1 MLNKG
6 DCMKLKKL
14 KICNFRSF
22 QNEETIEFDE
32 INGLIGANSTGKSS
46 ALLALCKLFSENS
59 NERLIGKKD
68 FFQSEIADKRNLYIE
83 AVFEINI
90 DTYETP
96 LFLGHYVV
104 DNEGADPYL
113 RIRLEATWEEDGT
126 VEGAIDSRVYFI
138 TCAEDEIIG
147 DDDRMP
153 ANRNVLNKI
162 RVIYVP
168 ALRNP
173 NLQLKNASGSMMSR
187 LMKGINWSTETKEN
201 IKELINNLNN
211 VTASERGVGILQEA
225 IKNEW
230 QKYQSDKRYSEANL
244 IFNSDNIESAL
255 TKAEIIFSSGG
266 SQKSNIDNLG
276 DGHRSLFYISMIE
289 SFLDIEDRIVKE
301 EIEGLEKSIE
311 LSPPLL
317 TILAVEEPEN
327 HIAPH
332 LLGKL
337 VKCLKSVA
345 QKENAQVILT
355 SHSPAIIKRINPG
368 EIRYLQLDSDT
379 QSTRVNRISLPDD
392 EKLEDAY
399 KFVKEAVTAYP
410 ELYFSKLVI
419 LGEGD
424 SEELILSK
432 FFELAEKN
440 VDVSE
445 ISVVPLSGRFVNHF
459 WRLLTDLEIPFIT
472 LLDLDKERSGGGWG
486 RIKYALQQLM
496 KVGYKKEE
504 LLTCGSPQRVLSD
517 EELERMHTW
526 DVKNV
531 EAMTSWIAMLEK
543 YNVFFSSP
551 LDIDFMM
558 LENFGNVYKEILSN
572 NEGPRIIKD
581 GKEIKI
587 IEVENTDSIA
597 CQEYIDKMKDSIRAT
612 LKKDGGDGVTYDDKQ
627 KNLMVWY
634 NYFFLGR
641 GKPTTHLSMFSQVED
656 EKLKNSIPDVI
667 EKIMNRAD
675 SLLNGEN

>member
-1 MLNKG
+1 
-6 DCMKLKKL
+6 MKLKKL

-266 SQKSNIDNLG
+266 SQKSNIDDLG

-355 SHSPAIIKRINPG
+355 SHSPAIIKRIDPR
-368 EIRYLQLDSDT
+368 EIRYLRLNSDT
-379 QSTRVNRISLPDD
+379 QSTRVNRLSLPAD
-392 EKLEDAY
+392 EKLADAY

-432 FFELAEKN
+432 FFELSGEN
-440 VDVSE
+440 VDISE
-445 ISVVPLSGRFVNHF
+445 ISVVPLGGRFVNHF
-459 WRLLTDLEIPFIT
+459 WRLLTNLGIPYIT
-472 LLDLDKERSGGGWG
+472 LLDLDRERFGGGWG
-486 RIKYALQQLM
+486 RIKYACQQLIDIG
-496 KVGYKKEE
+496 VPKEKI
-504 LLTCGSPQRVLSD
+504 LTCGNLPEVLTD
-517 EELERMHTW
+517 EDFEVMHTW
-526 DVKNV
+526 DVTETKKMDGW
-531 EAMTSWIAMLEK
+531 MTLLEN
-543 YNVFFSSP
+543 YNIFFSSP

-558 LENFGNVYKEILSN
+558 LENFGDVYKKTISK
-572 NEGPRIIKD
+572 NEGPRIKKD
-581 GKEIKI
+581 GKSLKI
-587 IEVENTDSIA
+587 IDIANDSNLKSS
-597 CQEYIDKMKDSIRAT
+597 QEYIGKLQDSVRST
-612 LKKDGGDGVTYDDKQ
+612 LKKEGGEGTTYSGNQ
-627 KNLMVWY
+627 KELMIWY

-656 EKLKNSIPDVI
+656 EKLKASTPEVI
-667 EKIMNRAD
+667 EKIMNRTNN
-675 SLLNGEN
+675 LLSGES